1 MLGINQV
8 AFYQYLKKQTE
19 AADTGFYL
27 YDADNFYNRFKSF
40 KSETQVVLVYTNV
53 KILYS

>member
-40 KSETQVVLVYTNV
+40 KSET
-53 KILYS
+53 